1 MRWLLEVETENDPIP
16 TCRLVNIFRR
26 KGVRV
31 ETLTLAAQPAGIVL
45 MALVETPDSDAEH
58 IFNFVRRTEGVRH
71 VTAYRQ
77 ESLEEASFV
86 LVDPRASGATAAAIL
101 TALPEAKLI
110 FAGGGKYL
118 LEIAPDGR
126 SRLPARGPG
135 DPEFLP
141 FTRVKTT
148 REVSRPQAVATP
160 A

>member
-1 MRWLLEVETENDPIP
+1 MRWLVEIETENDPIP
-16 TCRLVNIFRR
+16 ACRLMNIFRR

-31 ETLTLAAQPAGIVL
+31 ETLTLAAQPGSYTL
-45 MALVETPDSDAEH
+45 MALVETADSDSEH
-58 IFNFVRRTEGVRH
+58 IFNFVRRTGGVRH

-77 ESLEEASFV
+77 ESLEEASFI
-86 LVDPRASGATAAAIL
+86 LVDAEASGATAAAIL
-101 TALPEAKLI
+101 TALPESKLI

-141 FTRVKTT
+141 FARVKTT